1 MSRNLRLVLTAL
13 SLAVLAPTARSA
25 ELTFDV
31 ERLPDLT
38 AADLPS
44 LSADKSG
51 TAYASL
57 LEGKDVVPPRAT
69 RAKALFLSRPSRD
82 GSELSFGLWA
92 VFLRNP
98 VEANILLGRPGEN
111 GPSVAT
117 IYGPN
122 APGGGRVWGQLATG
136 KLTADD
142 LEGPFAGQSLYRLF
156 AAIEAGEAYV
166 QIATDDG
173 EPGDNTG
180 AGDFVDG
187 EIRGDVVRLGRP
199 FPMPMARLQ
208 VIHNAAD
215 PAAAV
220 VDVWLNGAKALDDF
234 AFRAATPFLDV
245 PAETELAIGIAGP
258 ASDDPSDI
266 LVTIPVTLE
275 KGARYVAFAN
285 GVLDPSAFAA
295 NPDGRDTGF
304 GLLVKAMA
312 REKAEDGGKVEFFV
326 LHGAT
331 DAPTVDVIARGVG
344 TLVDDAA
351 YRDITDYLAVPADKY
366 VLDVT
371 PGADNGTVVASF
383 AADLSGLEGGAAAV
397 FASGFLDP
405 SANRDGEAFGL
416 FAALPDGKVV
426 AFPVVVEEPATA
438 RLQVIHNA
446 ADPAAAVVDVWLNGA
461 KALDDFAFRAATP
474 FLDVPAETELA
485 IGIAGPAS
493 DDPSDILVTIPVTL
507 EKGARYVAFANGVLD
522 PSAFAANPDGRDT
535 GFGLLVKAMARE
547 KAEDGG
553 KVEFFVLHGATDAPT
568 VDVIARGV
576 GTLVKDAAYR
586 DITDYLA
593 VPAASYVLDVAVR
606 DGDDEEDK
614 GGDDERTVVA
624 SFVADLRGLEGGAA
638 AVFASGFLDPSA
650 NRDGE
655 AFGLFAALAN
665 GTVVELPAKSALLSW
680 SAGDFESPVRGRDGA
695 APTAAPSVT
704 APLTFEVSQNLPNP
718 VRGSTTVAFALPREA
733 NVLLTVHDVAGR
745 RVGEVAPGMMPA
757 GRHQLRF
764 DASRLTSGVYWYRL
778 QAGADVQSRK
788 MVVTR

>member
-1 MSRNLRLVLTAL
+1 MPRNLRLALTAL
-13 SLAVLAPTARSA
+13 ALAVLAPTARSA
-25 ELTFDV
+25 DLTFDV
-31 ERLPDLT
+31 DRLPDLT

-82 GSELSFGLWA
+82 GSELAFGLWA
-92 VFLRNP
+92 VALRNP
-98 VEANILLGRPGEN
+98 IEANILLGRPGEN
-111 GPSVAT
+111 GPAVAT
-117 IYGPN
+117 LYGPN

-136 KLTADD
+136 TLTADD

-187 EIRGDVVRLGRP
+187 EIRGEVVRLGRP

-215 PAAAV
+215 PAAAT

-234 AFRAATPFLDV
+234 AFRAATPYLDV
-245 PAETELAIGIAGP
+245 PAETEIAIGIAG
-258 ASDDPSDI
+258 ADSEDPSDI
-266 LVTIPVTLE
+266 LVTIPVTLA
-275 KGARYVAFAN
+275 KGGTYVAFAN
-285 GVLDPSAFAA
+285 GVLDPTAFAA

-304 GLLVKAMA
+304 GLLVKPMA
-312 REKAEDGGKVEFFV
+312 RENAQDGGKVEFFV

-331 DAPTVDVIARGVG
+331 DAPTVDVLARGVG
-344 TLVDDAA
+344 ALVNDAA
-351 YRDITDYLAVPADKY
+351 YRDITDYLAVPAAKY

-371 PGADNGTVVASF
+371 PGSDNGTVVASF
-383 AADLSGLEGGAAAV
+383 VADLSGLEGGAAAV

-405 SANRDGEAFGL
+405 SANQGGEAFGI

-426 AFPVVVEEPATA
+426 AFP
-438 RLQVIHNA
+438 
-446 ADPAAAVVDVWLNGA
+446 A
-461 KALDDFAFRAATP
+461 K
-474 FLDVPAETELA
+474 
-485 IGIAGPAS
+485 
-493 DDPSDILVTIPVTL
+493 
-507 EKGARYVAFANGVLD
+507 
-522 PSAFAANPDGRDT
+522 SAF
-535 GFGLLVKAMARE
+535 E
-547 KAEDGG
+547 
-553 KVEFFVLHGATDAPT
+553 
-568 VDVIARGV
+568 
-576 GTLVKDAAYR
+576 
-586 DITDYLA
+586 
-593 VPAASYVLDVAVR
+593 VR
-606 DGDDEEDK
+606 SESD
-614 GGDDERTVVA
+614 
-624 SFVADLRGLEGGAA
+624 F
-638 AVFASGFLDPSA
+638 
-650 NRDGE
+650 
-655 AFGLFAALAN
+655 
-665 GTVVELPAKSALLSW
+665 ELPA
-680 SAGDFESPVRGRDGA
+680 RGRDGVSTSA
-695 APTAAPSVT
+695 SLGA

-745 RVGEVAPGMMPA
+745 RVGEVAPGTLSA
-757 GRHQLRF
+757 GRHQIRF

-778 QAGADVQSRK
+778 QAGPEVQTRK